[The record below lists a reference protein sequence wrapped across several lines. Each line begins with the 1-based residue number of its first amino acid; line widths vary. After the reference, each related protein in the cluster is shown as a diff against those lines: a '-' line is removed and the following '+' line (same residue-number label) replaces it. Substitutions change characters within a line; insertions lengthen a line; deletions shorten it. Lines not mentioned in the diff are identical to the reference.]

1 MPDHSTSRVARVERA
16 LFQVAPRSF
25 SLFVDAHEAI
35 AMALAASAA
44 AVRAPRASFAAPRA
58 CADRAG
64 HLSHFPR
71 ARVSSAASRL
81 GARPATPAP
90 LACALRGSIR
100 AGRLGSA
107 RGATVVAG
115 ASEDDGD
122 WNDEPTVNV
131 PISFFSIL
139 NLSPARASP
148 ASIEAAYTSVIQRE
162 LVEGFSNSCLAARA
176 DLVDA
181 AAQVISDPEL
191 RAEHESDLK
200 NGRLTPVPASQL
212 GGALALMQEA
222 GEHEAV
228 IEYAPECL
236 AAAKTRVARRD
247 ITLSAA
253 LAHCELSHN
262 ALTATPP
269 RVGEG
274 CELLDIASKILV
286 AEAGRGFSVELQE
299 TIDLTLREMAPAYV
313 IELIAM
319 PLEAKRERKAGVRAL
334 RHILWADPE
343 NALNDRDAY
352 VVEVNRH
359 LTSNEVV
366 ELFLEAPE
374 SVPAD
379 AEEVY
384 QSAMAHIVSG
394 YRERRP
400 MLIVDADEMLAQLEH
415 SAYAAAQEARAQAE
429 RLTRAA
435 ADAGQPPPQG
445 AWATPPTPEPVNV
458 ERAVCQLLLGRVE
471 DAAYSLGM
479 GPDPSPYALDPQVER
494 FVQEHSPSG
503 DFTEGLCALA
513 DRWIADV
520 AFPSFRDSARVERVP
535 AIAQWFDEP
544 DVQRFCERLDAAPA
558 LARTLAALD
567 AAARSAAAGAERLG
581 DQLGGAGDVPGL
593 RAEGAVGAS
602 VGAGSGRSARRAR
615 VARALKRH
623 PAAANAA
630 FGGAALAGAALLA
643 YGLAPGGA
651 ARPTPTYGGSPGVS
665 SVSASPKDVGALLG
679 AAATNAADG
688 AAELAARA
696 PGFSRRA
703 PEVDARVAEQ
713 IVRRW
718 QNAKAQAL
726 GVAHNLRPL
735 EQVLEGPMLQQ
746 WLTRA
751 EDVKAHGW
759 AWEYQLNALTVD
771 KVEVMTPSRV
781 MVEATLTEVAVLKD
795 RARTE
800 DDDRY
805 ESTYRAR
812 YELRKSSDGGGVRAW
827 KIVGGSVVY

>member
-1 MPDHSTSRVARVERA
+1 MERA
-16 LFQVAPRSF
+16 LFPVAPRRF

-58 CADRAG
+58 RTDRAG
-64 HLSHFPR
+64 HLSHFAR
-71 ARVSSAASRL
+71 ARVSASAASRL

-90 LACALRGSIR
+90 LARALRGPIR
-100 AGRLGSA
+100 AARLGRA

-115 ASEDDGD
+115 ASADDGD
-122 WNDEPTVNV
+122 WNDEPTVNI

-236 AAAKTRVARRD
+236 AAAKSRVARRD

-274 CELLDIASKILV
+274 CELLDIASKILI

-366 ELFLEAPE
+366 DLFLEAPD

-384 QSAMAHIVSG
+384 QSAMAHIVTG

-415 SAYAAAQEARAQAE
+415 NAYAQAQEARAQAE

-494 FVQEHSPSG
+494 FVREHSPSG
-503 DFTEGLCALA
+503 DYTEGLIALA

-520 AFPSFRDSARVERVP
+520 ALPSFRDSARVERVP
-535 AIAQWFDEP
+535 TVAQWFDEP

-558 LARTLAALD
+558 LAKTLAAFD

-581 DQLGGAGDVPGL
+581 DALGGAGDVPGL

-602 VGAGSGRSARRAR
+602 VSASRSARRAR
-615 VARALKRH
+615 IARLLRQN
-623 PAAANAA
+623 PAAANVA
-630 FGGAALAGAALLA
+630 FGGAVVAGAALVA
-643 YGLAPGGA
+643 YGLGADTRSAPYTA
-651 ARPTPTYGGSPGVS
+651 PGVS

-679 AAATNAADG
+679 AAATNVADG
-688 AAELAARA
+688 VADVASRA
-696 PGFSRRA
+696 PVFSRRA

-812 YELRKSSDGGGVRAW
+812 YELKKSSDGGGVRAW

>member
-269 RVGEG
+269 G
-274 CELLDIASKILV
+274 
-286 AEAGRGFSVELQE
+286 
-299 TIDLTLREMAPAYV
+299 
-313 IELIAM
+313 
-319 PLEAKRERKAGVRAL
+319 
-334 RHILWADPE
+334 WA
-343 NALNDRDAY
+343 RDASCW
-352 VVEVNRH
+352 
-359 LTSNEVV
+359 TS
-366 ELFLEAPE
+366 P
-374 SVPAD
+374 
-379 AEEVY
+379 
-384 QSAMAHIVSG
+384 
-394 YRERRP
+394 
-400 MLIVDADEMLAQLEH
+400 
-415 SAYAAAQEARAQAE
+415 
-429 RLTRAA
+429 
-435 ADAGQPPPQG
+435 
-445 AWATPPTPEPVNV
+445 
-458 ERAVCQLLLGRVE
+458 
-471 DAAYSLGM
+471 
-479 GPDPSPYALDPQVER
+479 
-494 FVQEHSPSG
+494 
-503 DFTEGLCALA
+503 
-513 DRWIADV
+513 
-520 AFPSFRDSARVERVP
+520 
-535 AIAQWFDEP
+535 
-544 DVQRFCERLDAAPA
+544 
-558 LARTLAALD
+558 
-567 AAARSAAAGAERLG
+567 ARSWSPR
-581 DQLGGAGDVPGL
+581 
-593 RAEGAVGAS
+593 
-602 VGAGSGRSARRAR
+602 
-615 VARALKRH
+615 
-623 PAAANAA
+623 PAAASPWNCR
-630 FGGAALAGAALLA
+630 
-643 YGLAPGGA
+643 
-651 ARPTPTYGGSPGVS
+651 RPS
-665 SVSASPKDVGALLG
+665 
-679 AAATNAADG
+679 
-688 AAELAARA
+688 
-696 PGFSRRA
+696 
-703 PEVDARVAEQ
+703 
-713 IVRRW
+713 I
-718 QNAKAQAL
+718 
-726 GVAHNLRPL
+726 
-735 EQVLEGPMLQQ
+735 
-746 WLTRA
+746 
-751 EDVKAHGW
+751 
-759 AWEYQLNALTVD
+759 
-771 KVEVMTPSRV
+771 
-781 MVEATLTEVAVLKD
+781 
-795 RARTE
+795 
-800 DDDRY
+800 
-805 ESTYRAR
+805 
-812 YELRKSSDGGGVRAW
+812 
-827 KIVGGSVVY
+827 